1 MRSDKKNILLLSMP
15 YAGTV
20 IPSIQLP
27 LLEGYLKERDVE
39 VSTRHLYLKLSEF
52 YGLNNY
58 NFLIYSPNE
67 SYTAQMGF
75 SKYVFPEHWRKNED
89 KFREY
94 FQDMSKDFDFNAY
107 VHLTDLFYNWV
118 IENVN
123 WRDYDIIGFTLNYG
137 QFLPSLAIAK
147 RIKELSP
154 EKIIVFGGSRTI
166 DEIGTNV
173 LGTFD
178 YIDFICSGDGEEPL
192 FQLASNYN
200 NYKNIPNLIYRNRD
214 RIVKN
219 ESEYFADLNESPLP
233 SFDAF
238 YEELASSSDEI
249 KQYFNSYGRLPVEI
263 SRGCWWN
270 RCSFCSQR
278 VQHRK
283 YREKGINKI
292 IEEIKILSNKYKM
305 LDFQII
311 GDTLPKKNYK
321 NLINEIIKLGRDFTF
336 FVEAR
341 AGRLQSD
348 DYQLL
353 SEAGFNIIQTGIE
366 TFSQNYIKK
375 MNKGSRVIDNIAAL
389 KFCKQNDINNRY
401 NLIVNYPNEEIID
414 FEETEKN
421 IRFIKQYLE
430 PPQISYL
437 IVEYGSQIYNKPEEF
452 NIKQLEHTNI
462 DKIMFPKEIL
472 ECGISCVYRF
482 KRNSDLGFND
492 WEKIIDDWKNE
503 YENLETQGLKRK
515 TAIDRLIFF
524 FVDGGEFVKIYDK
537 RNSENVQI
545 YVLDKF
551 EREVFLS
558 CIDVVSFEDLKDKFF
573 FLSESDIKTILDSF
587 EEYGIVFRDG
597 DHYLS
602 LPLCYKQKITQT
614 NKKEERTIC
623 LA

>member
-278 VQHRK
+278 VQHKK

-503 YENLETQGLKRK
+503 YENLETQCLKRK

-524 FVDGGEFVKIYDK
+524 FVDGGEFVKIYYK

>member
-1 MRSDKKNILLLSMP
+1 MHSDKKNILLLSMP

-39 VSTRHLYLKLSEF
+39 VS
-52 YGLNNY
+52 
-58 NFLIYSPNE
+58 PNE

-75 SKYVFPEHWRKNED
+75 SKYVFPEHWEKNED

-118 IENVN
+118 IKNVN

-147 RIKELSP
+147 GIKELSP
-154 EKIIVFGGSRTI
+154 EKIIVFGGSRAI

-173 LGTFD
+173 LGAFD

-278 VQHRK
+278 VQHKK
-283 YREKGINKI
+283 YLEKDVNKI
-292 IEEIKILSNKYKM
+292 IEEIKILSNKHKM

-311 GDTLPKKNYK
+311 GDTLPKENYK
-321 NLINEIIKLGRDFTF
+321 TLINEIVKLGRDFTF

-341 AGRLQSD
+341 AGRFRSD

-353 SEAGFNIIQTGIE
+353 SKAGFNIIQTGIE

-375 MNKGSRVIDNIAAL
+375 MNKGSRVIDNIATL
-389 KFCKQNDINNRY
+389 KFCKENNINNRY

-414 FEETEKN
+414 FEETKDN

-437 IVEYGSQIYNKPEEF
+437 IVEYGSTIYNNPEEF
-452 NIKQLEHTNI
+452 NIEQLEYTNI
-462 DKIMFPKEIL
+462 DKIMFPGKIL

-482 KRNSDLGFND
+482 KRKND
-492 WEKIIDDWKNE
+492 SGNNNWEELIKDWKQE
-503 YENLETQGLKRK
+503 YEEFQIQGLKRK
-515 TAIDRLIFF
+515 TAIDRLVFF

-545 YVLDKF
+545 YVLDTF
-551 EREVFLS
+551 EREIFLS
-558 CIDVVSFEDLKDKFF
+558 CIDVVSFGELQDKFF

-587 EEYGIVFRDG
+587 EKYGIVFREDNY
-597 DHYLS
+597 YLS
-602 LPLCYKQKITQT
+602 LPLSYSQKILQT
-614 NKKEERTIC
+614 NKKEEKSIC
-623 LA
+623 LT